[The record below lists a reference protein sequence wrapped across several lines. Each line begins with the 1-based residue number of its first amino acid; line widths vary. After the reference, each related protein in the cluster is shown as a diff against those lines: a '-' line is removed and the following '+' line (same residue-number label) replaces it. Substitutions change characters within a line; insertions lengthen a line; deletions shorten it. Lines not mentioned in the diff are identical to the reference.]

1 MGTKIRPELSEK
13 NKYWI
18 SRHRYYELKHFCL
31 QYPLWRKAYAA
42 LEELTIKSPILEELT
57 SSNNAISDPT
67 SKWGI
72 ARAYYSERI
81 DMIKKVAI
89 KTDEDLYPY
98 ILKAVTE
105 ELSFDYLRTRL
116 GMPCG
121 KDMYYDRYRKFFW
134 LLSKE
139 RQ

>member
-1 MGTKIRPELSEK
+1 MCTRIRPELSEK

-31 QYPLWRKAYAA
+31 QYPIWKKAYAA
-42 LEELTIKSPILEELT
+42 LDDMTIKSPILEIRLA
-57 SSNNAISDPT
+57 SSAIGDPT
-67 SKWGI
+67 SKWAI
-72 ARAYYSERI
+72 TKAYYSEKI
-81 DMIKKVAI
+81 DMVKKAAMAA
-89 KTDEDLYPY
+89 DEDLYIY

-105 ELSFDYLRTRL
+105 DLSYNYLKTKL
-116 GMPCG
+116 DMPCG